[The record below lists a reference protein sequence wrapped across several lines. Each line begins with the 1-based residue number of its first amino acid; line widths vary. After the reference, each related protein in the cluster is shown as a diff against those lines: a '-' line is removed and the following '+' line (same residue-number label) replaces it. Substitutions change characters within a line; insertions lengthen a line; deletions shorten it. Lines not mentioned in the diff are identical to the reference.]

1 MKKSIVSNL
10 FAALSIVML
19 LSACHKDEPEP
30 AAVHFTEAALAE
42 INENTCLTVVPDD
55 LATSFDETPPTEG
68 IEERATGMK
77 NKFWSP
83 GTTLRVKFLGGSTS
97 LQNKVMQYA
106 EQWEQFANIN
116 FVKVSSGNAE
126 VRVAFTPNGG
136 HNSYVGTDNL
146 TIPQNQKTM
155 NLDLA
160 SPSVPESHFRSTVLH
175 EFGHALG
182 LGHEQQS
189 PLSNIPWN
197 VPAVYAF
204 YAQMGWPQ
212 SQVDFNVL
220 NKLQWSQTQHT
231 DYDPQSIMQYPVS
244 ASLTTNGFSIPMNT
258 QLSATDK
265 SYIGK
270 IYSNQKIKVRHAANT
285 TYAITFWLNGIYHTI
300 QPGESMWVP
309 AKTSGNQ
316 LSIWECIGNNCAW
329 DGYAPPYGYN
339 YKIISQGSN
348 GNLTLAYD

>member
-1 MKKSIVSNL
+1 MKNSIVFNL
-10 FAALSIVML
+10 LAAIAFISVLAS
-19 LSACHKDEPEP
+19 CHKEESAPSTVYFSDEE
-30 AAVHFTEAALAE
+30 LAE
-42 INENTCLTVVPDD
+42 IKESTCLTIMPDD
-55 LATSFDETPPTEG
+55 FATTLDDTPPTG
-68 IEERATGMK
+68 AIEERATGMK

-83 GTTLRVKFLGGSTS
+83 GSTLRVKFLGGNST

-116 FVKVSSGNAE
+116 FVKVTSGTAE
-126 VRVAFTPNGG
+126 IRVAFDAVGSF
-136 HNSYVGTDNL
+136 SYIGKDNL
-146 TIPQNQKTM
+146 GIVANQKTM

-160 SPSVPESHFRSTVLH
+160 SPSTSEAYFKSTVIH

-189 PLSNIPWN
+189 PLSSIPWN

-212 SQVDFNVL
+212 QQVNQNVL
-220 NKLQWSQTQHT
+220 NKYQWTQTQHT
-231 DYDPQSIMQYPVS
+231 SHDAQSIMQYPVS

-265 SYIGK
+265 DFIGK
-270 IYSNQKIKVRHAANT
+270 IYSNQKIKVRHAANVSF
-285 TYAITFWLNGIYHTI
+285 AITFWLNGIYHTI
-300 QPGESMWVP
+300 QPGESLWVP
-309 AKTSGNQ
+309 AKTTGNQ
-316 LSIWECIGNNCAW
+316 LSIWECPNGNCSW

-339 YKIISQGSN
+339 YKIVSQGSN

>member
-1 MKKSIVSNL
+1 MKNSIAFQL
-10 FAALSIVML
+10 FVAFTFVLAFT
-19 LSACHKDEPEP
+19 ACQKDGLDPST
-30 AAVHFTEAALAE
+30 VLFTDEDLAT
-42 INENTCLTVVPDD
+42 INESTCLTIVPDD
-55 LATSFDETPPTEG
+55 LASSFDETPPTEG

-77 NKFWSP
+77 NKFWTP
-83 GTTLRVKFLGGSTS
+83 GSTLRVRFLGGSTT

-116 FVKVSSGNAE
+116 FVKVTSGISE
-126 VRVAFTPNGG
+126 IRVAFDAVGSF
-136 HNSYVGTDNL
+136 SYVGKDNL
-146 TIPQNQKTM
+146 SIPVNQKTM
-155 NLDLA
+155 NLDFS
-160 SPSVPESHFRSTVLH
+160 SPGSTESYIKSTVLH

-182 LGHEQQS
+182 LGHEHQN
-189 PLSNIPWN
+189 PLSSIPWN
-197 VPAVYAF
+197 APAVYAF
-204 YAQMGWPQ
+204 YAQMGW
-212 SQVDFNVL
+212 SQQKVNEQVL
-220 NKLQWSQTQHT
+220 NKLQWPQTQQT

-244 ASLTTNGFSIPMNT
+244 ASLTTNGFSIPANT

-265 SYIGK
+265 SFIGK
-270 IYSNQKIKVRHAANT
+270 VYSNQKIKLRHAANT

-329 DGYAPPYGYN
+329 DGYAPAYGYN
-339 YKIISQGSN
+339 YKIVSQGSN